1 MLNNKVY
8 FSKSNSVPKETVDK
22 IRRYILKFDLEL
34 KEFSGGTYSN
44 SAMDDCEFL
53 IVLPPPLPKKGSGSS
68 NVANV
73 GRGIFQQTQY
83 FYDKRSKINNIL
95 IITSYGLCSDKEVA
109 YVEFSTPD
117 YWRVTNQNDYVNY
130 GDIHLQRF
138 NSHIS
143 DYFSLKHFPLEKSI
157 AVLDDV
163 FDISG
168 SVKEC
173 DLSDRDKPI
182 IYTEFT
188 AWDEVYEE
196 WFTKPE
202 KKEDKQSTNDLVIN
216 PDDPED
222 YSLLLTL

>member
-83 FYDKRSKINNIL
+83 FYNKRHKINNIL
-95 IITSYGLCSDKEVA
+95 IITSYDLSDKEVS
-109 YVEFSTPD
+109 YIEFSTPD
-117 YWRVTNQNDYVNY
+117 YWNVTNNLDYVNY
-130 GDIHLQRF
+130 GDIHLARY
-138 NSHIS
+138 NSGMS
-143 DYFSLKHFPLEKSI
+143 DYFIGKKSI

-163 FDISG
+163 FDTSG
-168 SVKEC
+168 QNR
-173 DLSDRDKPI
+173 LYR
-182 IYTEFT
+182 
-188 AWDEVYEE
+188 
-196 WFTKPE
+196 
-202 KKEDKQSTNDLVIN
+202 
-216 PDDPED
+216 
-222 YSLLLTL
+222 